1 MNEDMQFENQ
11 ENSSISSNLSTQN
24 LYESNSDLSSMR
36 SEHIMPK
43 GYFAESINDRDLNTK
58 FGAEITRSLRT
69 PLKPQSESIS
79 IRNKPKPSNYESKK
93 SEDIHTLNA
102 FECLKN
108 KKSGQRTYIELE
120 KEHCELPHISLVD
133 TDENL
138 ILDYGVKIR
147 YGDAKSFSEASR
159 ELESYI
165 MKDFPLETFLQK
177 TEILNATLD
186 IMVSTIDQR
195 TFHNSVLI
203 LSKFVDNSVD
213 LYKFLLNPYNRF

>member
-1 MNEDMQFENQ
+1 MNEDMQFVNQ
-11 ENSSISSNLSTQN
+11 ENSSISSNSSTQN
-24 LYESNSDLSSMR
+24 LSENNSDLSSMR
-36 SEHIMPK
+36 SEHIMTK

-58 FGAEITRSLRT
+58 FDVEMTRSLRT
-69 PLKPQSESIS
+69 PLKPRTETMST
-79 IRNKPKPSNYESKK
+79 RKNPKTSNYESKK

-102 FECLKN
+102 FECL

-120 KEHCELPHISLVD
+120 KEHCELPHISFVE

-165 MKDFPLETFLQK
+165 MKDFPLEAFLQK
-177 TEILNATLD
+177 TEILNASLD